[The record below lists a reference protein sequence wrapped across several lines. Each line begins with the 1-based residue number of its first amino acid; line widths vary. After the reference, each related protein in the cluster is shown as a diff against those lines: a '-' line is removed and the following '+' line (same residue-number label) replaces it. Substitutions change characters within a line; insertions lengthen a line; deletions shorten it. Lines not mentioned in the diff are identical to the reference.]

1 MSIEEG
7 LPTED
12 LKTLTNSDILIKTR
26 KLQCILSSI
35 EKIVTSYREA
45 DSLLYKLKCVRQNFN
60 SHDKLLISQLSMIEN
75 NTIFDSEKIVKIEK
89 ESNLSTKAYLIE
101 NYKKIEVKY
110 SNSVDYYNM
119 IDKTYYSELLD
130 NIKETMF

>member
-7 LPTED
+7 IPTEE
-12 LKTLTNSDILIKTR
+12 LKKLTNSDILIKTR

-45 DSLLYKLKCVRQNFN
+45 DSLLYKLNCVRQNFN

-89 ESNLSTKAYLIE
+89 ESNLSTKAHLIE

-119 IDKTYYSELLD
+119 IDKTYYSDLLD